1 MELILL
7 KGKKDSGKT
16 TTAKMVYEDLKKEA
30 EEEPIYIELDDDLE
44 DNEKGD
50 DFKAIIKI
58 QNKIVHI
65 ISRGDA
71 RNYFRDH
78 IFPQYDKNTNV
89 EILILCV
96 RTEEQDARINGPM
109 EDFVINWFNNIIEKK
124 TYFQM
129 NFVKN
134 ADDCK
139 GIIEAKKET
148 AQEIVKYIIDEI
160 SKQNE
165 N

>member
-1 MELILL
+1 MIKSKFLIAFPSPMDALIAVCII
-7 KGKKDSGKT
+7 S
-16 TTAKMVYEDLKKEA
+16 
-30 EEEPIYIELDDDLE
+30 DDV
-44 DNEKGD
+44 
-50 DFKAIIKI
+50 AIIFEYRI
-58 QNKIVHI
+58 
-65 ISRGDA
+65 
-71 RNYFRDH
+71 
-78 IFPQYDKNTNV
+78 
-89 EILILCV
+89 ILCV

-139 GIIEAKKET
+139 GIIEVKKET